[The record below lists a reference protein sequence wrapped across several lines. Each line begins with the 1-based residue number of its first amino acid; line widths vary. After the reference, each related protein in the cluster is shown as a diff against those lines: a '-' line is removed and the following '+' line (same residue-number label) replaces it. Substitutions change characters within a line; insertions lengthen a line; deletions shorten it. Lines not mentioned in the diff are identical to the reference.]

1 MKKPHTS
8 KDRIIIIVSIITV
21 LLVAACNKTDK
32 IPNQDQY
39 KKGEDG
45 LVFDFI
51 KGAPPEKAYEDSKF
65 SIGLN
70 LRNKG
75 GYDISQGIV
84 VLGLEKD
91 YMEASPAKQTFDL
104 KGKSLYS
111 PAGDFA
117 LLQFEANT
125 KLIEAMSERH
135 KSTVIATSCYR
146 YAAETVQNV
155 CIDADVLRTRPGK
168 KVCEVQ
174 DITLTDQ
181 GGPIAITKIEQRTI
195 PKGDN
200 KIQVEFTI
208 MITNKGKGSPVDAYA
223 IDKACGA
230 SGPTLEDRYWNLVRL
245 KMFKLSGVWFYNGI
259 SDESSVVCRPEPV
272 RLENNEGKIVC
283 TTNEFSPDS
292 SYVTQLMLQLEYG
305 YVESKSVVVE
315 IIRKA

>member
-1 MKKPHTS
+1 MKKIMQQTG
-8 KDRIIIIVSIITV
+8 RSIILII
-21 LLVAACNKTDK
+21 LLLGLSCGRNDNV
-32 IPNQDQY
+32 PYEDQY
-39 KKGEDG
+39 KKGEEG

-75 GYDISQGIV
+75 GYDINQGII
-84 VLGLEKD
+84 VLGLEND
-91 YMEASPAKQTFDL
+91 YMEASPVKQSLEL

-111 PAGDFA
+111 PNGDFA
-117 LLQFEANT
+117 VLQYDASTRLL
-125 KLIEAMSERH
+125 EAMSERH
-135 KSTVIATSCYR
+135 KTTVIATACYR
-146 YAAETVQNV
+146 YLAETVQNV
-155 CIDADVLRTRPGK
+155 CIDADVLQNRPTK
-168 KVCEVQ
+168 KVCEVK

-200 KIQVEFTI
+200 KIQAEFTI
-208 MITNKGKGSPVDAYA
+208 TITNKGMGSPVDAYA

-230 SGPTLEDRYWNLVRL
+230 GGPTLEDRYWNLVRL
-245 KMFKLSGVWFYNGI
+245 KMLKLSGVWFYNGI

-272 RLENNEGKIVC
+272 RLENNEGRIVC
-283 TTNEFSPDS
+283 TTTEFTPDS

-305 YVESKSVVVE
+305 YVESKSTVVE
-315 IIRKA
+315 IMRKP